1 MLDHFLSALH
11 LGEVQALSKL
21 KKYFLN
27 ILDAFFEKF
36 KHSPLFV
43 PIKYPHEYLVIFHLA
58 DNLDY
63 RLRRF
68 LSLQHNNYN
77 LKI

>member
-11 LGEVQALSKL
+11 LGEVEALSKL

-36 KHSPLFV
+36 EHSPLFV
-43 PIKYPHEYLVIFHLA
+43 PIQYPHEYLVIFHLA
-58 DNLDY
+58 EYLDY

-68 LSLQHNNYN
+68 LSLQHNHYN